1 MSEKLLSKEY
11 FNQMF
16 ENDSKIQCY
25 DQGDTACI
33 LLSKKLQK
41 NLFKIDFNDDGMIVY
56 TFLGGWT
63 NNTWYKRNIN
73 NFQEFIQALE
83 MSINLLQ
90 DEQLP
95 EFIEDFEYIL
105 DIVK

>member
-1 MSEKLLSKEY
+1 
-11 FNQMF
+11 
-16 ENDSKIQCY
+16 
-25 DQGDTACI
+25 
-33 LLSKKLQK
+33 
-41 NLFKIDFNDDGMIVY
+41 MIVY